1 MTPDKVAFYSM
12 LASSASAIAAAV
24 AAFFSFL
31 AVNSWK
37 NQEKLKARQEFKRAV
52 AEYLDISRTLPHRA
66 FPQDRQ
72 TQKEDFIAFR
82 KARSECVKAWTIAEG
97 QIRSTDVKEWWN
109 QLNDAHYEYLAIRKN
124 INDVQDLAH
133 NILEAKFIF

>member
-1 MTPDKVAFYSM
+1 M
-12 LASSASAIAAAV
+12 LASTASAIAAAV

-37 NQEKLKARQEFKRAV
+37 NQEKLKAKQEFKRAV
-52 AEYLDISRTLPHRA
+52 TEYLDVSRTLPLRA
-66 FPQDRQ
+66 FPHDRQ
-72 TQKEDFIAFR
+72 NQKEDFIAF
-82 KARSECVKAWTIAEG
+82 KQARSVCVKAWIIAEG
-97 QIRSTDVKEWWN
+97 QIKNNDVKEWWG

-133 NILEAKFIF
+133 NIIHSRFIF

>member
-1 MTPDKVAFYSM
+1 MTPEKVAFYSM
-12 LASSASAIAAAV
+12 LASCASAIAAAV

-31 AVNSWK
+31 AVYSWK
-37 NQEKLKARQEFKRAV
+37 NQEKLKAKQEFKRAV
-52 AEYLDISRTLPHRA
+52 TEYLDVSRMLPHRA

-72 TQKEDFIAFR
+72 NQKEDFIAF
-82 KARSECVKAWTIAEG
+82 KQARSACVKAWIIAEG
-97 QIRSTDVKEWWN
+97 QIKNTDVKEWWD

-133 NILEAKFIF
+133 NIIESKFIF

>member
-1 MTPDKVAFYSM
+1 MSPEKVAFYSM

-37 NQEKLKARQEFKRAV
+37 NQEKLKAKQEFKRAV
-52 AEYLDISRTLPHRA
+52 TEYLDVTRTLPYRA

-72 TQKEDFIAFR
+72 NQKEDFIAF
-82 KARSECVKAWTIAEG
+82 KQARSACVKAWIIAEG
-97 QIRSTDVKEWWN
+97 QIKNADVKEWWD
-109 QLNDAHYEYLAIRKN
+109 QLNNAHYDYLAIRKS
-124 INDVQDLAH
+124 INDVQELAH
-133 NILEAKFIF
+133 NIIESKFIF

>member
-1 MTPDKVAFYSM
+1 MTSETVAFYSM

-24 AAFFSFL
+24 AAYFSFL

-37 NQEKLKARQEFKRAV
+37 NQEKLKAKQEFKRAV
-52 AEYLDISRTLPHRA
+52 TEYLEVSRMLPHRA

-72 TQKEDFIAFR
+72 NQKEDFIAF
-82 KARSECVKAWTIAEG
+82 KQARSACVKAWIIAEG
-97 QIRSTDVKEWWN
+97 QIENTDVKEWWV

-124 INDVQDLAH
+124 INDVQVLAH
-133 NILEAKFIF
+133 NIIESKFIF